1 MKCFTRCNLWFH
13 RKSFFTTV
21 SRNSRVYISLVDS
34 QMGLARGWWF
44 SPVSFTNKTDCQDIT
59 EILLKVELNTI
70 NQPKPVVKGNCCNP
84 RKITLSFTNIT
95 TISYSY
101 FKYCAIYILFLLCNM
116 FVVASSINLFYRI
129 SILTSFKLTNLG
141 NYLLDDLIE
150 APWRLWFHFF
160 YFSDGN

>member
-1 MKCFTRCNLWFH
+1 
-13 RKSFFTTV
+13 
-21 SRNSRVYISLVDS
+21 
-34 QMGLARGWWF
+34 
-44 SPVSFTNKTDCQDIT
+44 
-59 EILLKVELNTI
+59 
-70 NQPKPVVKGNCCNP
+70 
-84 RKITLSFTNIT
+84 
-95 TISYSY
+95 
-101 FKYCAIYILFLLCNM
+101 M